1 MSAANPPTVLVI
13 ATSPESNFGPNSD
26 PLLQRAGENT
36 LLGQHIEAL
45 AALECNRFVV
55 VASEAAEP
63 VLDQLRAALAIQIR
77 FVPPPADLAAAYVA
91 AEPALAHFASGPVLV
106 TQPHYVAEL
115 SLYRDLL
122 DAWAA
127 RPSGVEGI
135 VATAEVRQ
143 SRTSNLCLL
152 LEGERLTRCILD
164 GDAGI
169 PGRYGEA
176 REYVGAMTYSWSR
189 ELCETIGEEAD
200 KHGPQ
205 DAVALGLNRLM
216 AWNDVRNLPYSG
228 AWQRLGRVE
237 ELQDSSDAATS
248 TMAISERRAPRA
260 GETRVQRPYSPR

>member
-1 MSAANPPTVLVI
+1 MSAANLPTVLVI
-13 ATSPESNFGPNSD
+13 ATSPESNFGPYGD
-26 PLLQRAGENT
+26 PLLQRSGEKT
-36 LLGQHIEAL
+36 LLERHIESL
-45 AALECNRFVV
+45 AALDCTRFVI

-63 VLDQLRAALAIQIR
+63 VLNQLRDALAIHVR
-77 FVPPPADLAAAYVA
+77 FVPAPADLAAAYVA
-91 AEPALAHFASGPVLV
+91 AEPPLAHFASGPVLV
-106 TQPHYVAEL
+106 TQPHYVVEP

-122 DAWAA
+122 DAWVA

-135 VATAEVRQ
+135 IATAKMREP
-143 SRTSNLCLL
+143 RTNNLCLL

-164 GDAGI
+164 DASNI
-169 PGRYGEA
+169 GEA

-228 AWQRLGRVE
+228 AWHRLGESE

-248 TMAISERRAPRA
+248 TVAPSGRRPSRT
-260 GETRVQRPYSPR
+260 GETRLQRPYSPR